1 MSLIRNCL
9 VNRISHGNL
18 SSPPI
23 HSVMLLSCNF
33 LLVSEALDHLRNIH
47 SYLFFDRVTADM
59 PGHPPQPL
67 GRRGL
72 VKLHRGPHWLTPS
85 RASGFQIFCFCDP
98 PSPTPTPSHLSCQ
111 FRVAIT
117 FSLKEAYVILKLVWF
132 VFVAKSCPTLLQ
144 PIAHQAPLSV
154 GFPRQEYRIP
164 FPSPGDLPDLE
175 IESSLL
181 H

>member
-59 PGHPPQPL
+59 PGHP
-67 GRRGL
+67 
-72 VKLHRGPHWLTPS
+72 HS
-85 RASGFQIFCFCDP
+85 RWA
-98 PSPTPTPSHLSCQ
+98 
-111 FRVAIT
+111 A
-117 FSLKEAYVILKLVWF
+117 EAL
-132 VFVAKSCPTLLQ
+132 
-144 PIAHQAPLSV
+144 
-154 GFPRQEYRIP
+154 
-164 FPSPGDLPDLE
+164 
-175 IESSLL
+175 
-181 H
+181 